1 MLDEKDVAS
10 LSLVDAVVHHASL
23 AQRPS
28 QTKVESTG
36 GQQTSS
42 DGERAGEGDTA
53 AGEVKREYTS
63 TVMLSVVVVDWK
75 LNLQPIGTP
84 VLDCTL

>member
-1 MLDEKDVAS
+1 MVATTHYVQDGTVLDEKDVAS

-36 GQQTSS
+36 SQQTSD
-42 DGERAGEGDTA
+42 DGERVVEGDTA
-53 AGEVKREYTS
+53 TGGVKREYTG
-63 TVMLSVVVVDWK
+63 MGNWY
-75 LNLQPIGTP
+75 
-84 VLDCTL
+84 